1 VTEPVLTEVRRL
13 KTLPGYRL
21 TWSDGHAAEF
31 GDAYLRGWCPCAL
44 CQGHDNVEIVFH
56 PPSSGVEA
64 GSVQPVGSYGI
75 SITWSDGHATGIY
88 RFAFLREI
96 CPCAECRRAGSPRVP
111 AARPV
116 L

>member
-1 VTEPVLTEVRRL
+1 MGAVTEPVLTEVRRL
-13 KTLPGYRL
+13 PTLPGYRL

-31 GDAYLRGWCPCAL
+31 GDSYLRGWCPCAL

-56 PPSSGVEA
+56 PPAGLVQA

-96 CPCAECRRAGSPRVP
+96 CPCAECR
-111 AARPV
+111 
-116 L
+116 